1 MTQIARRIDIHRTQQ
16 ERSNVT
22 RARLLEA
29 TVQSLVEL
37 GYVGTTTTEV
47 SNRAG
52 LSRGAQLH
60 HYPTKEELV
69 LAAVEWLFHRRMDEF
84 RDAFAKLP
92 AGVDRRA
99 ASLDLLWKFIGKG
112 QTFYAWLELAVA
124 GRTDPKLGKRV
135 RDLGARTAQEV
146 ERTFRELF
154 PAPEHPSEF
163 FDVAPRFAFA
173 VLQGLAVNSLM
184 VGEPKHQAE
193 HVIKMLKQLA
203 RLVFDGGKP

>member
-1 MTQIARRIDIHRTQQ
+1 MTQIARRIDVPRTQQ
-16 ERSNVT
+16 QRSNTT

-29 TVQSLVEL
+29 TVQCLDQL
-37 GYVGTTTTEV
+37 GYTGTTTTEV
-47 SNRAG
+47 CNRAG

-60 HYPTKEELV
+60 HYPTREELV
-69 LAAVEWLFHRRMDEF
+69 LAAVEWLFQRRMDEF
-84 RDAFAKLP
+84 REAFAKLP
-92 AGVDRRA
+92 ASADRRA

-154 PAPEHPSEF
+154 PAPHQPNEF
-163 FDVAPRFAFA
+163 FELAPRFAFA

-193 HVIKMLKQLA
+193 SVIKMMKQLA
-203 RLVFDGGKP
+203 RLVFEGGKP